1 MTSRKMSQLQGS
13 KAQEHIRIFLDS
25 FVVVVIVAKQNFISL
40 IFSFK
45 LYEVIFSSSKKCT
58 FFISNQVEAV
68 FDTVINTR
76 LLYFSNSRL
85 PCLNHL
91 ILRQGGL
98 KKFEKVMQ
106 TRFA

>member
-1 MTSRKMSQLQGS
+1 M
-13 KAQEHIRIFLDS
+13 
-25 FVVVVIVAKQNFISL
+25 VVVIVVEQNFISL

-45 LYEVIFSSSKKCT
+45 LCEVIFSSSKKCM

-76 LLYFSNSRL
+76 LLYFSNSGL

>member
-1 MTSRKMSQLQGS
+1 M
-13 KAQEHIRIFLDS
+13 
-25 FVVVVIVAKQNFISL
+25 
-40 IFSFK
+40 
-45 LYEVIFSSSKKCT
+45 

-76 LLYFSNSRL
+76 LLYFSNSGL